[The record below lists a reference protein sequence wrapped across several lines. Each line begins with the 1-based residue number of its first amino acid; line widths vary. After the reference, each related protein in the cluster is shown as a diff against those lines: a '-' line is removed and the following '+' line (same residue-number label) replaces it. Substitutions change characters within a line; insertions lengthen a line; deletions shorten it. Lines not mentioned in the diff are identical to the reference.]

1 MEYWKRNLL
10 FIWLSQFFAMVG
22 MSSIVPFLPL
32 FIRELGVEAVSETAR
47 WSGWVFAGP
56 FFLSFFLTPVWG
68 SLGDKYGRKIIS
80 IRALLGL
87 AVAQIL
93 VGLSQNVTHL
103 FLARLLQGALS
114 GFIPSAMALV
124 AANTPKEKTSYAL
137 GILQTGTAAG
147 TVLGPLIGGF
157 LADLVGYRNVF
168 FLVSGF
174 LFLTGIFFIIFVK
187 EFNKVDKNERKFG
200 WVENWKF
207 IFQNKKLVKIG
218 FLIALTALGFTLIRP
233 IFVLYLE
240 TFQITSEYFATITGA
255 VYGVMGIFTAFS
267 SAIWGK
273 RAAKSG
279 YKRNLIFAASIT
291 ASMYIIHFFIYDV
304 WLLIIVRS
312 LLGFGFGGLLPL
324 LFSFLNEN
332 VPFNR
337 KSGIL
342 AVGSSFQILGNIA
355 GPMSGGLISGM
366 FGLRI
371 PFLISGFIFLIFSS
385 IMLTFSSGR
394 KQKSD

>member
-1 MEYWKRNLL
+1 MEYWKKNLL

-32 FIRELGVEAVSETAR
+32 FIRELGIVSVSETAK

-56 FFLSFFLTPVWG
+56 FFISFFLTPVWG

-80 IRALLGL
+80 IRAIFGL
-87 AVAQIL
+87 AIAQVL

-157 LADLVGYRNVF
+157 LADLMGYRNVF
-168 FLVSGF
+168 FLVSG
-174 LFLTGIFFIIFVK
+174 LLTLTGVFFIIFVK
-187 EFNKVDKNERKFG
+187 EQNKVDKNDKKYS
-200 WVENWKF
+200 WIENWKF
-207 IFQNKKLVKIG
+207 IFASKKLLKIAL
-218 FLIALTALGFTLIRP
+218 LIALTSLGFTLIRP

-240 TFQITSEYFATITGA
+240 TFNITSEYFATITGA

-273 RAAKSG
+273 RAVKSG
-279 YKRNLIFAASIT
+279 YKRNLIYAASIT
-291 ASMYIIHFFIYDV
+291 AAMYFVHFFIYDV

-312 LLGFGFGGLLPL
+312 ILGFGFGGLLPL
-324 LFSFLNEN
+324 LFSYLNEN

-337 KSGIL
+337 KSGVL

-355 GPMSGGLISGM
+355 GPTSGGMISSM

-371 PFLISGFIFLIFSS
+371 PFLLSGFIFIIFSS
-385 IMLTFSSGR
+385 IVLSLKG
-394 KQKSD
+394 KNKISD